1 MKLIFLLVFLI
12 GTVHSWRNHSGIQ
25 LTAKPTQATGR
36 GKSSI
41 KIGKGFGLSKEIATT
56 SMSSTVVEEYQY
68 VTLPPIRN
76 HRSSLNLTIG
86 VVVPFK
92 SFGTR
97 DYIRSI
103 TNSINALKKKENEK
117 LFRINFRIDML
128 GLTPSPIRKYFS
140 LFLISFFIVHSN
152 VILKIKFIRFLMRNR
167 KF

>member
-1 MKLIFLLVFLI
+1 MLLFVSRCTNRITHCSVYLEFWSRWLRIMRLSFLLIFLI

-56 SMSSTVVEEYQY
+56 SMSSTVEEFQY

-128 GLTPSPIRKYFS
+128 ALTPSPIRK
-140 LFLISFFIVHSN
+140 
-152 VILKIKFIRFLMRNR
+152 
-167 KF
+167 